1 MKNDNKTLESIGI
14 ALGLRGPSQKQCEK
28 AAKRFTGRQR
38 GKPIDLDVRKNI
50 AKRLLMG
57 REGDTYRSIANEF
70 GVSLGSITN
79 IKKRIVDVEPS
90 DDNAPSMD
98 AIVDSLRNRKRCGDA
113 AKKRNWQQRRA
124 RCVCARIAR
133 KARCAIA
140 IE

>member
-79 IKKRIVDVEPS
+79 IKK
-90 DDNAPSMD
+90 ALSMSSR
-98 AIVDSLRNRKRCGDA
+98 AMTMRRRWIRLLIHCVIASGVVMRRRNERLATATRTLRL
-113 AKKRNWQQRRA
+113 
-124 RCVCARIAR
+124 CANCSKSTMRD
-133 KARCAIA
+133 CS
-140 IE
+140 